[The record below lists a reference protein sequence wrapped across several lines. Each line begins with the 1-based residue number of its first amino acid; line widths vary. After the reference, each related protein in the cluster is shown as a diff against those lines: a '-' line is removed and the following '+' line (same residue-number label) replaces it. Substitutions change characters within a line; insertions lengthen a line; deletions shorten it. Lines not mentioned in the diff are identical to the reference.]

1 MRRLLL
7 ILIAATSPLDAQNA
21 PVAFEAARTTPLS
34 PGQWS
39 YAATMSGSEARFGG
53 KFLIR
58 CDRNARRV
66 LLLRTEAV
74 MPAPATPMTVT
85 TDLATHT
92 VPANGMVANTNR
104 VLDAM
109 AFSRGRFLV
118 DGGGSGIR
126 LVAPASP
133 EAARTIEDC
142 RN

>member
-1 MRRLLL
+1 MRKVLL
-7 ILIAATSPLDAQNA
+7 IFIAATPPLAAQNA

-39 YAATMSGSEARFGG
+39 YAATVSGSEARFGG

-58 CDRNARRV
+58 CDRSARRV
-66 LLLRTEAV
+66 SLLRADAA
-74 MPAPATPMTVT
+74 MPATPMMVT